1 MFAGESSN
9 AMSIQTPCT
18 QVCTIDPVS
27 RLCVGCGRTLDEIA
41 RWSALTAGERA
52 QLMAELPRRMA
63 LLAAANDAA
72 ADHVRGVP

>member
-1 MFAGESSN
+1 MFPGESAN

-41 RWSALTAGERA
+41 QWSALTDGERA
-52 QLMAELPRRMA
+52 RLMAELPRRVA
-63 LLAAANDAA
+63 LLAAAKDAA
-72 ADHVRGVP
+72 ADHVRGMP